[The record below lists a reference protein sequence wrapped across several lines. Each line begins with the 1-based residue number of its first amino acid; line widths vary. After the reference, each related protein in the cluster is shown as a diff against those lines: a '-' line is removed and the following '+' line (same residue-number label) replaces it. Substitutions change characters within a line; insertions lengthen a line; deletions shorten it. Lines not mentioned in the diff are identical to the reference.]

1 MRQPRARYSMR
12 WWTGLHRKNN
22 YTMNLTDTIG
32 TLGASLTTVAF
43 MPQVWH
49 TFRTKDVSGIS
60 LGMYTVLTL
69 GIALWVAYG
78 WLLSAWPIII
88 SNGITLSLALAILLM
103 KLRYRTTGTAD

>member
-1 MRQPRARYSMR
+1 
-12 WWTGLHRKNN
+12 
-22 YTMNLTDTIG
+22 MNLTDTLG
-32 TLGASLTTVAF
+32 TLGASLTTIAF

-60 LGMYTVLTL
+60 LGMYTVLTV
-69 GIALWVAYG
+69 GIALWVVYG

-103 KLRYRTTGTAD
+103 KLRYQDKAAVFKL

>member
-1 MRQPRARYSMR
+1 
-12 WWTGLHRKNN
+12 
-22 YTMNLTDTIG
+22 MNLTDTIG
-32 TLGASLTTVAF
+32 TVGATLTTVAF

-49 TFRTKDVSGIS
+49 TFPTKDVSGIS

-103 KLRYRTTGTAD
+103 KLRYQTAGATE

>member
-1 MRQPRARYSMR
+1 
-12 WWTGLHRKNN
+12 
-22 YTMNLTDTIG
+22 MNLTDTIG

-103 KLRYRTTGTAD
+103 KLRYRTIGTADS

>member
-1 MRQPRARYSMR
+1 
-12 WWTGLHRKNN
+12 
-22 YTMNLTDTIG
+22 MNFTDTIG
-32 TLGASLTTVAF
+32 TLGASLTTIAF

-60 LGMYTVLTL
+60 LGMYTVLTV
-69 GIALWVAYG
+69 GIALWVVYG

-103 KLRYRTTGTAD
+103 KLRYQDKAAVFKL

>member
-1 MRQPRARYSMR
+1 
-12 WWTGLHRKNN
+12 
-22 YTMNLTDTIG
+22 MNLTDTIG
-32 TLGASLTTVAF
+32 TLGASLTAIAF

-88 SNGITLSLALAILLM
+88 SNGITLSLAMMILLM
-103 KLRYRTTGTAD
+103 KLRYRE

>member
-1 MRQPRARYSMR
+1 
-12 WWTGLHRKNN
+12 
-22 YTMNLTDTIG
+22 MNLTDTIG
-32 TLGASLTTVAF
+32 TVGATLTTVAF

-103 KLRYRTTGTAD
+103 KLRYQTTGATDS